1 LGLEQK
7 LPLWNRA
14 KRLAVEGSMRKL
26 VKTCAAALMLTCMA
40 GDVLAATA
48 TGCAR
53 PEDMTAIKAAAVQQ
67 KLMVAA
73 LSCDAVQLYNK
84 FVTSYQKELQ
94 ASDRS
99 LQNFFRRLNGRTG
112 TEDYHAFKTR
122 LANASSMQSIGDI
135 TGYCANAKQIFEAA
149 LNAANT
155 KLAVFVSG
163 QTTSADNAFAPCQ
176 FRTASA
182 AGAAEASEPP
192 EDAPVPHFKPG
203 TIIMWARGDSL
214 AWPTLQR

>member
-1 LGLEQK
+1 
-7 LPLWNRA
+7 
-14 KRLAVEGSMRKL
+14 MRKS

-40 GDVLAATA
+40 GNVWAASS
-48 TGCAR
+48 GCAR

-67 KLMVAA
+67 RLMVAA

-84 FVTSYQKELQ
+84 FVTSYQKDLQ
-94 ASDRS
+94 ASDRA

-135 TGYCANAKQIFEAA
+135 TGYCANAKQTFEAA
-149 LNAANT
+149 LDSTKANLT
-155 KLAVFVSG
+155 VFVSG

-182 AGAAEASEPP
+182 GGESEPP
-192 EDAPVPHFKPG
+192 DLAPVPHFKPG
-203 TIIMWARGDSL
+203 TIIQWARGDSL
-214 AWPTLQR
+214 TWPTLRR